1 MITDKNLVVSGTNN
15 GLPSAITGQAITATA
30 VSTDTI
36 DLSVARD
43 IGEGRDLFMVFTV
56 VAGFAGTGTITMQVV
71 TDDNASLSS
80 PTVIGA
86 TAAITATNLTAGTQ
100 YIVPIPPLVASLGE
114 RYLGAQYTCSAS
126 PTTGTFLTQI
136 VTDIQDGKKYYAS
149 GFAVSNV
156 I

>member
-1 MITDKNLVVSGTNN
+1 MITDRLLTVSGSNTP
-15 GLPSAITGQAITATA
+15 GSAITGQAVTATA

-36 DLSVARD
+36 DLGTARD

-56 VAGFAGTGTITMQVV
+56 VVGFAGTGTITMQIV

-80 PTVIGA
+80 PTVIAA
-86 TAAITATNLTAGTQ
+86 TGAITATSLTAGSQ
-100 YIVPIPPLVASLGE
+100 YIVPIPPQVASLGE

-136 VTDIQDGKKYYAS
+136 VTDIQDGRKYYAS
-149 GFAVSNV
+149 GFSVSNA

>member
-15 GLPSAITGQAITATA
+15 GLPGDIAGQAITATA
-30 VSTDTI
+30 VSTNTI

-56 VAGFAGTGTITMQVV
+56 VVGFAGTGTITMQVV
-71 TDDNASLSS
+71 TDDDPALGS

-86 TAAITATNLTAGTQ
+86 TAAITATTLTAGTQ
-100 YIVPIPPLVASLGE
+100 YIVPIPPRVASLGE

-136 VTDIQDGKKYYAS
+136 VTDIQDGRKFYAS